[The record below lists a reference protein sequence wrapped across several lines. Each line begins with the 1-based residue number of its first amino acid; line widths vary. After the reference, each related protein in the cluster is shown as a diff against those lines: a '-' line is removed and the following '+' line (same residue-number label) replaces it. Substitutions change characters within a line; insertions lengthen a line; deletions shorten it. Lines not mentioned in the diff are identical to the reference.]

1 MYVRVGG
8 VGDRE
13 GVCIEGGIHSICVRE
28 REREE
33 FCLITDGLMNLAYF
47 AVSRGFGGRR
57 RG

>member
-1 MYVRVGG
+1 MWERGTLYV
-8 VGDRE
+8 
-13 GVCIEGGIHSICVRE
+13 CEGG